1 MNYEDTLG
9 KIMYDEETIAKRVA
23 ELGAQ
28 ISADYERD
36 YPGEELLCITIL
48 KGGAVFASDLLR
60 RLTVDAR
67 IDFMAV
73 SSYGSSTKSSGVVRI
88 NKDLDTDIEGKNVL
102 IVEDIIDS
110 GLTLHYLI
118 ETLWYRGPKSIKICT
133 FLNKP
138 ARRRVDLPVDY
149 IGFDIEN
156 RFIVG
161 YGLDYDGKYRNLPYI
176 TCLDE

>member
-1 MNYEDTLG
+1 MHHDPEG
-9 KIMYDEETIAKRVA
+9 R
-23 ELGAQ
+23 
-28 ISADYERD
+28 SR
-36 YPGEELLCITIL
+36 
-48 KGGAVFASDLLR
+48 FASDLLR

-73 SSYGSSTKSSGVVRI
+73 SSYGSGTKSSGVVRI
-88 NKDLDTDIEGKNVL
+88 NKDLDTDIEGKNIL

-118 ETLWYRGPKSIKICT
+118 ENLWYRAPKSIRICT

-161 YGLDYDGKYRNLPYI
+161 YGLDYDEKYRNLPYI

>member
-9 KIMYDEETIAKRVA
+9 SVMFDEETIAKRVA

-28 ISADYERD
+28 ISADYERE
-36 YPGEELLCITIL
+36 YPGEEVICVTIL

-73 SSYGSSTKSSGVVRI
+73 SSYGSSTKSSGVVKI
-88 NKDLDTDIEGKNVL
+88 IKDLDTDIQGKNVL
-102 IVEDIIDS
+102 IMEDIIDS
-110 GLTLHYLI
+110 GVTLNFLV
-118 ETLWYRGPKSIKICT
+118 ENFWDRGPKSIKICT

-138 ARRRVDLPVDY
+138 ARRRVDLVPEY

-161 YGLDYDGKYRNLPYI
+161 YGLDYDEKYRNLPYI